1 MKNKIQDQL
10 LEQWHEGSKEACDK
24 VFELALDDL
33 QQIAGCLLRK
43 ELRQEHTLQSDG
55 LVHQCYVRMCRS
67 SAVPRMDQASF
78 LRFAAHVMKQVLID
92 YGRRRR
98 RRAEGREMVTFD
110 DENPEVMP
118 SSGLRYV
125 MDPNAVLSL
134 ETTLRELHAIDAVA
148 ATVADFKLN
157 QGLSLRKVSNRMSLS
172 YDGVKQEWRCA
183 ALFLA
188 RRLGLTRSS
197 GMPPK
202 QPRKKQLLNR

>member
-1 MKNKIQDQL
+1 MKGKIQDQL
-10 LEQWHEGSKEACDK
+10 LEQWHAGSKEACDK
-24 VFELALDDL
+24 LFELALDDL

-43 ELRQEHTLQSDG
+43 ELRKEHTLQSDG
-55 LVHQCYVRMCRS
+55 LVHQCYVKMCRS

-118 SSGLRYV
+118 SFGLRYA

-134 ETTLRELHAIDAVA
+134 EMALQELRDIDAVA

-157 QGLSLRKVSNRMSLS
+157 QGLSLRTVSRQMSLP

-188 RRLGLTRSS
+188 RRLGLTRNPNRS
-197 GMPPK
+197 GFSP
-202 QPRKKQLLNR
+202 KKQTVNP